1 MGKLYYLTNKYNLM
15 AKREI
20 NSKEVDLIT
29 IRFAGDSG
37 DGMQLTGN
45 QFTTNSAL
53 FGNDIATLPDF
64 PAEIRAP
71 QGTLAG
77 VSSFQLQF
85 SNKDI
90 HTPGDKLDVLVAMN
104 PAALKVNLADLKP
117 NGMIIAN
124 TANYNKKNFT
134 LSGYETDP
142 LEDGSLDDYKLIK
155 VDMNDLVNKAL
166 EDIDLPSKMKS
177 RSTNMF
183 ALGLLYWLYERNIDS
198 TIKFLETKF
207 KSKPEIVKANIK
219 ALKTG
224 LHYGETIEAIRTT
237 FRVSKASLKKGT
249 YRNIM
254 GNECLTLGLIAAA
267 NKANLDLFFGG
278 YPITPA
284 SDILHELSKYKNYG
298 IKTFQAE
305 DEIAGICSA
314 LGAAFAGNLAITAS
328 SGPGIALKGE
338 AMGLGIITELPIV
351 VINIQRGGPS
361 TGLPTKTEQSDLN
374 QAMYGRNGECPAVVI
389 AAQSPSDCFQ
399 TAYEACKISLE
410 FMVPVV
416 LLSDGY
422 IANGSEPW
430 RLPNLDKLP
439 EIKTKIIKKT
449 SDEKFTPYKRD
460 EKTLARD
467 WALPG
472 TPGLEHRIGGLEK
485 AANTGNV
492 SYDADNHDYMVKLR
506 QKKIDVVADFIPKL
520 EVYGEPK
527 GELLILSWGGT
538 YGACRAAVEKAN
550 KNKISVSHVNLKYIN
565 PFPKNL
571 AEILLKFNKILI
583 PEINLGQLSTIIRS
597 KYLIDALSFNRV
609 SGKPFTTTDIYEK
622 IEQIIEES

>member
-1 MGKLYYLTNKYNLM
+1 M

-71 QGTLAG
+71 QVTLAG

-85 SNKDI
+85 SNQDI

-104 PAALKVNLADLKP
+104 PAALKVNLADLKT

-134 LSGYETDP
+134 LAGYETDP
-142 LEDGSLDDYKLIK
+142 LEDGSLDEFKLIK

-198 TIKFLETKF
+198 TIQFLETKF
-207 KSKPEIVKANIK
+207 KSKPEIVKANVK

-224 LHYGETIEAIRTT
+224 LNYGETIEAIRTT
-237 FRVSKASLKKGT
+237 FKVSKATLKKGT

-267 NKANLDLFFGG
+267 NKSNLDLFFGG

-284 SDILHELSKYKNYG
+284 SDILHILSKYKNYG

-314 LGAAFAGNLAITAS
+314 LGAAFVGDLSVTAS

-374 QAMYGRNGECPAVVI
+374 QAMFGRNGECPAVVI
-389 AAQSPSDCFQ
+389 AAQSPSDCFG
-399 TAYEACKISLE
+399 TAYEACKIALE

-430 RLPNLDKLP
+430 RLPDLDKLP
-439 EIKTKIIKKT
+439 NINTRIVKKT
-449 SDEKFTPYKRD
+449 SDEKFAPYKRND
-460 EKTLARD
+460 ETLARD

-506 QKKIDVVADFIPKL
+506 QQKIDVIADFIPDLK
-520 EVYGEPK
+520 VYGETK
-527 GELLILSWGGT
+527 GELLVLSWGGT
-538 YGACRAAVEKAN
+538 YGACRAAIEKAI
-550 KNKISVSHVNLKYIN
+550 KNGISVSHVNLKHIN

-571 AEILLKFNKILI
+571 AEILLKFNKVLI
-583 PEINLGQLSTIIRS
+583 PEINLGQLSTIVRS
-597 KYLIDALSFNRV
+597 KFLIDTINFNRV
-609 SGKPFTTTDIYEK
+609 SGKPFTTSDIFEK
-622 IEQIIEES
+622 IEQIIEGN

>member
-1 MGKLYYLTNKYNLM
+1 M

-85 SNKDI
+85 SNQDI
-90 HTPGDKLDVLVAMN
+90 HTPGDRLDVLVAMN
-104 PAALKVNLADLKP
+104 PAALRVNIDDLKP

-124 TANYNKKNFT
+124 TANYTNKNFN
-134 LSGYETDP
+134 LASYETDP
-142 LEDGSLDDYKLIK
+142 LEDGTLDSYKVIK
-155 VDMNDLVNKAL
+155 VNMNELVNTAL
-166 EDIDLPSKMKS
+166 ENVDLPSKMKS

-183 ALGLLYWLYERNIDS
+183 ALGILYWIYERKLDS
-198 TIKFLETKF
+198 TIEFLNQKF
-207 KSKPEIVKANIK
+207 KSKPQIIEANTI
-219 ALKTG
+219 ALKAG
-224 LHYGETIEAIRTT
+224 YNYGDTIEAIRTT
-237 FRVSKASLKKGT
+237 YRVSQAKLNKGT

-267 NKANLDLFFGG
+267 NKAKLDLFFGG

-284 SDILHELSKYKNYG
+284 SDILHILSKYKNYG

-305 DEIAGICSA
+305 DEIAGICSV
-314 LGAAFAGNLAITAS
+314 LGAAFAGDLAVTAS

-338 AMGLGIITELPIV
+338 AMGLGIITELPLVI
-351 VINIQRGGPS
+351 INIQRGGPS

-374 QAMYGRNGECPAVVI
+374 QAMFGRNGECPAVVI
-389 AAQSPSDCFQ
+389 AAQSASDCFD
-399 TAYEACKISLE
+399 TAFEACRIALE

-430 RLPNLDKLP
+430 KLPDLDKIP
-439 EIKTKIIKKT
+439 EIKTKIVKNTK
-449 SDEKFTPYKRD
+449 DEKYLPYKRD
-460 EKTLARD
+460 EKTLSRD

-485 AANTGNV
+485 AAVSGNV

-506 QKKIDVVADFIPKL
+506 QDKIDVIADFIPEL
-520 EVYGEPK
+520 EIYGNPK
-527 GELLILSWGGT
+527 GELLVLSWGGT
-538 YGACRAAVEKAN
+538 YGACRAAVQKAN
-550 KNKISVSHVNLKYIN
+550 ESNMSVAHINLKYIN

-571 AEILLKFNKILI
+571 AEILLKFNKVLI

-597 KYLIDALSFNRV
+597 KFLIDTINFNRV
-609 SGKPFTTTDIYEK
+609 SGKPYTTTDIYEK
-622 IEQIIEES
+622 IEQVIKES

>member
-1 MGKLYYLTNKYNLM
+1 MT
-15 AKREI
+15 KREI
-20 NSKEVDLIT
+20 SSKEVDLIT

-85 SNKDI
+85 SNQDI
-90 HTPGDKLDVLVAMN
+90 HTPGDQLDVLVAMN
-104 PAALKVNLADLKP
+104 PAALRVNIADLKP

-124 TANYNKKNFT
+124 TANYNKKNFN
-134 LSGYETDP
+134 LASYENDP
-142 LEDGSLDDYKLIK
+142 LEDGTLDDYKLIK
-155 VDMNDLVNKAL
+155 VNMNDMVNTAL
-166 EDIDLPSKMKS
+166 ENVDLPSKMKS

-183 ALGLLYWLYERNIDS
+183 ALGILYWIYERNLDS
-198 TIKFLETKF
+198 TINFLEKKF
-207 KSKPEIVKANIK
+207 KSKPAIVEANTI

-224 LHYGETIEAIRTT
+224 YNYGDTIEAIRTT
-237 FRVSKASLKKGT
+237 FRVSKAKLSKGT

-267 NKANLDLFFGG
+267 DRANLDLFFGG

-284 SDILHELSKYKNYG
+284 SDILHILSKYKNYR

-305 DEIAGICSA
+305 DEIAGICSI
-314 LGAAFAGNLAITAS
+314 LGAAYAGDLAITAS

-351 VINIQRGGPS
+351 IINIQRGGPS

-374 QAMYGRNGECPAVVI
+374 QAMFGRNGECPSVVI
-389 AAQSPSDCFQ
+389 AAQSPSDCFE
-399 TAYEACKISLE
+399 TAFEACKIALE

-430 RLPNLDKLP
+430 KLP
-439 EIKTKIIKKT
+439 DLKKLPKIKTKIIDK
-449 SDEKFTPYKRD
+449 SDDEKFLPYKRD
-460 EKTLARD
+460 EKTLSRQ

-485 AANTGNV
+485 AAVSGNV
-492 SYDADNHDYMVKLR
+492 SYDADNHDYMVNLR
-506 QKKIDVVADFIPKL
+506 QKKIDVISEYIPDV
-520 EVYGEPK
+520 EVYGSNK
-527 GELLILSWGGT
+527 GELLVLSWGGT
-538 YGACRAAVEKAN
+538 YGACRAAVERAN
-550 KNKISVSHVNLKYIN
+550 NNGLSVCHVNLKYIN

-571 AEILLKFNKILI
+571 AEILLKFKKVMI
-583 PEINLGQLSTIIRS
+583 PEINLGQLSSIIRS
-597 KYLIDALSFNRV
+597 QFLIDTINYNRV
-609 SGKPFTTTDIYEK
+609 SGKPFTTTDIYIK
-622 IEQIIEES
+622 IEEIIKES

>member
-1 MGKLYYLTNKYNLM
+1 M

-85 SNKDI
+85 SNQDI
-90 HTPGDKLDVLVAMN
+90 HTPGDRLDVLVAMN
-104 PAALKVNLADLKP
+104 PAALRVNIDDLKP

-124 TANYNKKNFT
+124 TANYTNKNFN
-134 LSGYETDP
+134 LASYETNP
-142 LEDGSLDDYKLIK
+142 LEDGTLDSYKIIK
-155 VDMNDLVNKAL
+155 VNMNELVNTAL
-166 EDIDLPSKMKS
+166 ENVDLPSKMKS

-183 ALGLLYWLYERNIDS
+183 ALGILYWIYERKLDS
-198 TIKFLETKF
+198 TIEFLNQKF
-207 KSKPEIVKANIK
+207 KSKPLIIEANTI
-219 ALKTG
+219 ALKAG
-224 LHYGETIEAIRTT
+224 YNYGDTIEAIRTT
-237 FRVSKASLKKGT
+237 YRVSQAKLNKGT

-267 NKANLDLFFGG
+267 NKAKLDLFFGG

-284 SDILHELSKYKNYG
+284 SDILHILSKYKNYG

-305 DEIAGICSA
+305 DEIAGICSV
-314 LGAAFAGNLAITAS
+314 LGAAFAGDLAVTAS

-338 AMGLGIITELPIV
+338 AMGLGIITELPLVI
-351 VINIQRGGPS
+351 INIQRGGPS

-374 QAMYGRNGECPAVVI
+374 QAMFGRNGECPAVVI
-389 AAQSPSDCFQ
+389 AAQSASDCFD
-399 TAYEACKISLE
+399 TAFEACKIALE

-430 RLPNLDKLP
+430 KLPDLDKIP
-439 EIKTKIIKKT
+439 DIKTKIIKDTK
-449 SDEKFTPYKRD
+449 DDKYLPYKRD
-460 EKTLARD
+460 EKTLSRD

-485 AANTGNV
+485 AAVSGNV

-506 QKKIDVVADFIPKL
+506 QDKIDIIADYIPEL
-520 EVYGEPK
+520 EIYGNPK
-527 GELLILSWGGT
+527 GELLVLSWGGT
-538 YGACRAAVEKAN
+538 YGACRAAVQKAN
-550 KNKISVSHVNLKYIN
+550 ESNMSVSHINLKYIN

-571 AEILLKFNKILI
+571 AEILLKFNKVLI

-597 KYLIDALSFNRV
+597 KFLIDTINFNRV
-609 SGKPFTTTDIYEK
+609 SGKPYTTSDIYEK
-622 IEQIIEES
+622 IEQIIKES

>member
-1 MGKLYYLTNKYNLM
+1 MT
-15 AKREI
+15 KREI

-85 SNKDI
+85 SNQDI

-104 PAALKVNLADLKP
+104 PAALRVNIDDLKP

-124 TANYNKKNFT
+124 TANYTNKNFN
-134 LSGYETDP
+134 LASYETNP
-142 LEDGSLDDYKLIK
+142 LEDGTLDSYKLIK
-155 VDMNDLVNKAL
+155 VNMNELVNTAL
-166 EDIDLPSKMKS
+166 ENVELPSKMKS

-183 ALGLLYWLYERNIDS
+183 ALGILYFIYERNLDS
-198 TIKFLETKF
+198 TIDFLNKKF
-207 KSKPEIVKANIK
+207 KSKPEIIEANTI
-219 ALKTG
+219 ALKSG
-224 LHYGETIEAIRTT
+224 YNYGDTIEAIRTT
-237 FRVSKASLKKGT
+237 YRVSEAKLNKGT

-284 SDILHELSKYKNYG
+284 SDILHILSKYKNYG
-298 IKTFQAE
+298 VKTFQAE

-314 LGAAFAGNLAITAS
+314 LGAAFTGDLAITAS

-389 AAQSPSDCFQ
+389 AAQSASDCFD
-399 TAYEACKISLE
+399 TAFEACKIALE

-430 RLPNLDKLP
+430 KLPDLDKLP
-439 EIKTKIIKKT
+439 KINTKIIKK
-449 SDEKFTPYKRD
+449 SKDEKFLPYKRD
-460 EKTLARD
+460 EETLSRE

-485 AANTGNV
+485 AAVSGNV

-506 QKKIDVVADFIPKL
+506 QEKIDVIANFIPEI

-527 GELLILSWGGT
+527 GELLVLSWGGT

-550 KNKISVSHVNLKYIN
+550 QNKMSVSHINLKYIN

-571 AEILLKFNKILI
+571 AQLLLKFNKVLI
-583 PEINLGQLSTIIRS
+583 PEINLGQLSTIVRS
-597 KYLIDALSFNRV
+597 KFLIDTINFNRV
-609 SGKPFTTTDIYEK
+609 SGKPFTRTDIYEK

>member
-1 MGKLYYLTNKYNLM
+1 M

-85 SNKDI
+85 SNQDI

-104 PAALKVNLADLKP
+104 PAALKVNLADLKT

-134 LSGYETDP
+134 LAGYETDP
-142 LEDGSLDDYKLIK
+142 LEDGSLDEFKLIK

-198 TIKFLETKF
+198 TIQFLETKF
-207 KSKPEIVKANIK
+207 KSKPEIVKANVK

-224 LHYGETIEAIRTT
+224 LNYGETIEAIRTT
-237 FRVSKASLKKGT
+237 FKVSKATLKKGT

-267 NKANLDLFFGG
+267 NKSNLDLFFGG

-284 SDILHELSKYKNYG
+284 SDILHILSKYKNYG

-314 LGAAFAGNLAITAS
+314 LGAAFVGDLSVTAS

-374 QAMYGRNGECPAVVI
+374 QAMFGRNGECPAVVI
-389 AAQSPSDCFQ
+389 AAQSPSDCFD
-399 TAYEACKISLE
+399 TAYEACKIALE

-430 RLPNLDKLP
+430 RLPDLDKLH
-439 EIKTKIIKKT
+439 KINRRIVKKT
-449 SDEKFTPYKRD
+449 SDEKFAPYKRND
-460 EKTLARD
+460 ETLARD

-506 QKKIDVVADFIPKL
+506 QQKIDVIADFIPDLK
-520 EVYGEPK
+520 VYGESN
-527 GELLILSWGGT
+527 GELLVLSWGGT
-538 YGACRAAVEKAN
+538 YGACRAAVEKAIIN
-550 KNKISVSHVNLKYIN
+550 RISVSHVNLKHIN

-571 AEILLKFNKILI
+571 AEILLKFNKVLI
-583 PEINLGQLSTIIRS
+583 PEINLGQLSTIVRS
-597 KYLIDALSFNRV
+597 KFLIDTINFNRV
-609 SGKPFTTTDIYEK
+609 SGKPFTTSDIFEK
-622 IEQIIEES
+622 IEQIIEGN

>member
-1 MGKLYYLTNKYNLM
+1 MISKNLYNLM
-15 AKREI
+15 TKREI

-85 SNKDI
+85 SNQDI

-104 PAALKVNLADLKP
+104 PAALKVNLADLKT

-134 LSGYETDP
+134 LAGYETNP
-142 LEDGSLDDYKLIK
+142 LEDGSLDEFKLIK

-198 TIKFLETKF
+198 TIQFLETKF
-207 KSKPEIVKANIK
+207 KSKPEIVKANVK

-224 LHYGETIEAIRTT
+224 LNYGETIEAIRTT
-237 FRVSKASLKKGT
+237 FKVSKATLKKGT

-267 NKANLDLFFGG
+267 NKSNLDLFFGG

-284 SDILHELSKYKNYG
+284 SDILHILSKYKNYG

-314 LGAAFAGNLAITAS
+314 LGAAFVGDLSVTAS

-374 QAMYGRNGECPAVVI
+374 QAMFGRNGECPAVVI
-389 AAQSPSDCFQ
+389 AAQSPSDCFD
-399 TAYEACKISLE
+399 TAYEACKIALE

-430 RLPNLDKLP
+430 RLPDLDKLP
-439 EIKTKIIKKT
+439 KIKTRIVKKT
-449 SDEKFTPYKRD
+449 SDEKFAPYNRND
-460 EKTLARD
+460 ETLARD

-485 AANTGNV
+485 EANSGNV
-492 SYDADNHDYMVKLR
+492 SYDAENHDYMVKLR
-506 QKKIDVVADFIPKL
+506 QKKIDVIADFIPNLK
-520 EVYGEPK
+520 VYGESK

-538 YGACRAAVEKAN
+538 YGACRAAVEKAI
-550 KNKISVSHVNLKYIN
+550 KNGISVSHVNLKHIN

-571 AEILLKFNKILI
+571 AEILLKFNKVLI
-583 PEINLGQLSTIIRS
+583 PEINLGQLSTIVRS
-597 KYLIDALSFNRV
+597 KFLIDTINFNRV
-609 SGKPFTTTDIYEK
+609 SGKPFTTSDIFEK
-622 IEQIIEES
+622 IEQIIKGN

>member
-1 MGKLYYLTNKYNLM
+1 M

-85 SNKDI
+85 SNQDI
-90 HTPGDKLDVLVAMN
+90 HTPGDRLDVLVAMN
-104 PAALKVNLADLKP
+104 PAALRVNIDDLKP

-124 TANYNKKNFT
+124 TANYTNKNFN
-134 LSGYETDP
+134 LASYETDP
-142 LEDGSLDDYKLIK
+142 LEDGTLDSYKVIK
-155 VDMNDLVNKAL
+155 VNMNELVNTAL
-166 EDIDLPSKMKS
+166 ENVDLPSKMKS

-183 ALGLLYWLYERNIDS
+183 ALGILYWIYERKLDS
-198 TIKFLETKF
+198 TIEFLNQKF
-207 KSKPEIVKANIK
+207 KSKPQIIEANTI
-219 ALKTG
+219 ALKAG
-224 LHYGETIEAIRTT
+224 YNYGDTIEAIRTT
-237 FRVSKASLKKGT
+237 YRVSQAKLNKGT

-267 NKANLDLFFGG
+267 NKAKLDLFFGG

-284 SDILHELSKYKNYG
+284 SDILHILSKYKNYG

-305 DEIAGICSA
+305 DEIAGICSI
-314 LGAAFAGNLAITAS
+314 LGAAFAGDLAVTAS

-338 AMGLGIITELPIV
+338 AMGLGIITELPLVI
-351 VINIQRGGPS
+351 INIQRGGPS

-374 QAMYGRNGECPAVVI
+374 QAMFGRNGECPAVVI
-389 AAQSPSDCFQ
+389 AAQSASDCFD
-399 TAYEACKISLE
+399 TAFEACRIALE

-430 RLPNLDKLP
+430 KLPDLDKIP
-439 EIKTKIIKKT
+439 EIKTKIVKNTK
-449 SDEKFTPYKRD
+449 DDKYLPYKRD
-460 EKTLARD
+460 EKTLSRD

-485 AANTGNV
+485 AAVSGNV

-506 QKKIDVVADFIPKL
+506 QDKIDVIADFIPEL
-520 EVYGEPK
+520 EIYGNPK
-527 GELLILSWGGT
+527 GELLVLSWGGT
-538 YGACRAAVEKAN
+538 YGACRAAVQKAN
-550 KNKISVSHVNLKYIN
+550 ESNMSVAHINLKYIN

-571 AEILLKFNKILI
+571 GEILLKFNKVLI

-597 KYLIDALSFNRV
+597 KFLIDTINFNRV
-609 SGKPFTTTDIYEK
+609 SGKPYTTTDIYEK
-622 IEQIIEES
+622 IEQIIKES

>member
-1 MGKLYYLTNKYNLM
+1 MT
-15 AKREI
+15 KREI
-20 NSKEVDLIT
+20 KSKEVDLIT

-85 SNKDI
+85 SNQDI

-104 PAALKVNLADLKP
+104 PAALKVNLADLKT

-207 KSKPEIVKANIK
+207 KSKPEIVKANVK

-224 LHYGETIEAIRTT
+224 LNYGETIEAIRTT
-237 FRVSKASLKKGT
+237 FKVSKASLKKGT

-284 SDILHELSKYKNYG
+284 SDILHSLSKYKNYG
-298 IKTFQAE
+298 VKTFQAE

-314 LGAAFAGNLAITAS
+314 LGAAFSGNLAVTAS

-439 EIKTKIIKKT
+439 EIKTRTIQKT
-449 SDEKFTPYKRD
+449 KDEKFIPYKRD

-506 QKKIDVVADFIPKL
+506 QEKVDVIADFIPEI
-520 EVYGEPK
+520 EVYGASK
-527 GELLILSWGGT
+527 GELLVLSWGGT

-550 KNKISVSHVNLKYIN
+550 KNKISVSHVNLRYIN

-571 AEILLKFNKILI
+571 ADILLKFNKVLI

-597 KYLIDALSFNRV
+597 KYLIDTLNFNRV

-622 IEQIIEES
+622 IEKIIKEN

>member
-1 MGKLYYLTNKYNLM
+1 M
-15 AKREI
+15 AKREK

-85 SNKDI
+85 SNQDI

-104 PAALKVNLADLKP
+104 PAALRVNIDDLKP

-124 TANYNKKNFT
+124 TANYTNKNFN
-134 LSGYETDP
+134 LASYETDP
-142 LEDGSLDDYKLIK
+142 LEDGTLDSYKLIK
-155 VDMNDLVNKAL
+155 VNMNELVNTAL
-166 EDIDLPSKMKS
+166 ENVDLPSKMKS

-183 ALGLLYWLYERNIDS
+183 ALGILYWIYERELDS
-198 TIKFLETKF
+198 TIEFLNQKF
-207 KSKPEIVKANIK
+207 KSKPAIIEANTI
-219 ALKTG
+219 ALKAG
-224 LHYGETIEAIRTT
+224 YNYGDTIEAIRTT
-237 FRVSKASLKKGT
+237 YRVSQAKLNKGT

-267 NKANLDLFFGG
+267 NKAKLDLFFGG

-284 SDILHELSKYKNYG
+284 SDILHILSKYKNYG

-305 DEIAGICSA
+305 DEIAGICSV
-314 LGAAFAGNLAITAS
+314 LGAAFAGDLAITAS

-389 AAQSPSDCFQ
+389 AAQSASDCFD
-399 TAYEACKISLE
+399 TAFEACKIALE

-430 RLPNLDKLP
+430 KLPDLDKLP
-439 EIKTKIIKKT
+439 EIKTKIIKK
-449 SDEKFTPYKRD
+449 SKDEKFLPYTRD
-460 EKTLARD
+460 EKTLARE
-467 WALPG
+467 WGLPG

-485 AANTGNV
+485 AAVSGNV
-492 SYDADNHDYMVKLR
+492 SYEADNHNYMVKLR
-506 QKKIDVVADFIPKL
+506 QDKIDVIADFIPEI
-520 EVYGEPK
+520 EVYGNPK
-527 GELLILSWGGT
+527 GELLVLSWGGT
-538 YGACRAAVEKAN
+538 YGACRAAVQKAIEN
-550 KNKISVSHVNLKYIN
+550 NMSVSHINLKYIN

-571 AEILLKFNKILI
+571 AEILLKFNKVLI

-597 KYLIDALSFNRV
+597 KFLIDTFNFNRV
-609 SGKPFTTTDIYEK
+609 SGKPYTTTDIYEK

>member
-1 MGKLYYLTNKYNLM
+1 M
-15 AKREI
+15 AKREK

-85 SNKDI
+85 SNQDI

-104 PAALKVNLADLKP
+104 PAALKVNIDDLKP

-124 TANYNKKNFT
+124 TANYTNKNFN
-134 LSGYETDP
+134 LASYETDP
-142 LEDGSLDDYKLIK
+142 LEDGTLDAYKLIK
-155 VDMNDLVNKAL
+155 VNMNELVNTAL
-166 EDIDLPSKMKS
+166 ENVDLPSKMKS

-183 ALGLLYWLYERNIDS
+183 ALGLLYWIYERNIDS
-198 TIKFLETKF
+198 TIDFLAKKF
-207 KSKPEIVKANIK
+207 KNKPAIIEANTI
-219 ALKTG
+219 ALKSG
-224 LHYGETIEAIRTT
+224 YNYGDTIEAIRTT
-237 FRVSKASLKKGT
+237 YRVSEAKLNKGT

-284 SDILHELSKYKNYG
+284 SDILHILSKYKHFG

-314 LGAAFAGNLAITAS
+314 LGAAFTGDLAITAS

-351 VINIQRGGPS
+351 IINIQRGGPS

-374 QAMYGRNGECPAVVI
+374 QVMYGRNGECPAVVV
-389 AAQSPSDCFQ
+389 AAQSASDCFE
-399 TAYEACKISLE
+399 TAYEACRLALE

-430 RLPNLDKLP
+430 KLPDLDKLP
-439 EIKTKIIKKT
+439 KIKTKIIKKT
-449 SDEKFTPYKRD
+449 DDEKFLPYKRD

-472 TPGLEHRIGGLEK
+472 TSKLEHRIGGLEK
-485 AANTGNV
+485 AAVSGNV

-506 QKKIDVVADFIPKL
+506 QQKIDVIANFIPEI
-520 EVYGEPK
+520 EVYGNSK
-527 GELLILSWGGT
+527 GELLVLSWGGT

-550 KNKISVSHVNLKYIN
+550 RNKISVAHINLKYIN

-571 AEILLKFNKILI
+571 SEILLKFNKILI

-597 KYLIDALSFNRV
+597 KYLIETIDFNRV

-622 IEQIIEES
+622 IEEIIEEN

>member
-1 MGKLYYLTNKYNLM
+1 V
-15 AKREI
+15 AKRKI
-20 NSKEVDLIT
+20 KSKEVDLIT

-85 SNKDI
+85 SSHDI

-104 PAALKVNLADLKP
+104 PAALKVNLEDLKE

-124 TANYNKKNFT
+124 TANYNRKNFT
-134 LSGYETDP
+134 LSGYESDP
-142 LEDGSLDDYKLIK
+142 LEDGSLDNYKLIK
-155 VDMNDLVNKAL
+155 VDMNSLVNKAL
-166 EDIDLPSKMKS
+166 EDIDLPSKMKF

-198 TIKFLETKF
+198 TIKFLEKKF
-207 KSKPEIVKANIK
+207 KNKPEIIKANIK

-224 LHYGETIEAIRTT
+224 FNYGETIEAIRTT
-237 FRVSKASLKKGT
+237 FKVSKASLNKGI

-254 GNECLTLGLIAAA
+254 GNECLALGLIAASK
-267 NKANLDLFFGG
+267 KANLNLFFGG

-284 SDILHELSKYKNYG
+284 SDILHILSKYKNFG

-314 LGAAFAGNLAITAS
+314 LGAAFVGDLSITAS

-338 AMGLGIITELPIV
+338 AIGLGVITELPIV

-389 AAQSPSDCFQ
+389 AAKSPSNCFDI
-399 TAYEACKISLE
+399 AFEACRIALE
-410 FMVPVV
+410 FMVPVI

-430 RLPNLDKLP
+430 KLPDVDKLP
-439 EIKTKIIKKT
+439 KIKTKVITKT
-449 SDEKFTPYKRD
+449 EDDQFLPYKRD
-460 EKTLARD
+460 ADTLARD
-467 WALPG
+467 WAIPG
-472 TPGLEHRIGGLEK
+472 TAGLEHRIGGLEK
-485 AANTGNV
+485 ADVTGNV
-492 SYDADNHDYMVKLR
+492 NYEPENHNHMVKLR
-506 QKKIDVVADFIPKL
+506 QEKIDVIADFISEL
-520 EVYGEPK
+520 EIYGEGK
-527 GELLILSWGGT
+527 GELLILGWGGT
-538 YGACRAAVEKAN
+538 YGAIRAAVEKAN
-550 KNKISVSHVNLKYIN
+550 KNKIPVSYIHLTHIN
-565 PFPKNL
+565 PLPKNL
-571 AEILLKFNKILI
+571 AELLIKFNKVMI
-583 PEINLGQLSTIIRS
+583 PEINLGQLSTMIRS
-597 KYLIDALSFNRV
+597 KYLIDTLDFNRV
-609 SGKPFTTTDIYEK
+609 SGKPFTTSDIYNKILQVLEEK
-622 IEQIIEES
+622 

>member
-1 MGKLYYLTNKYNLM
+1 M
-15 AKREI
+15 AKREK

-85 SNKDI
+85 SNQDI

-104 PAALKVNLADLKP
+104 PAALRVNIDDLKP

-124 TANYNKKNFT
+124 TANYTNKNFN
-134 LSGYETDP
+134 LASYETDP
-142 LEDGSLDDYKLIK
+142 LEDGTLDAYKLIK
-155 VDMNDLVNKAL
+155 VNMNELVNTAL
-166 EDIDLPSKMKS
+166 ENVDLPSKMKS

-183 ALGLLYWLYERNIDS
+183 ALGLLYWIYERNIDS
-198 TIKFLETKF
+198 TINFLAKKF
-207 KSKPEIVKANIK
+207 KNNPAIIEANTI
-219 ALKTG
+219 ALKAG
-224 LHYGETIEAIRTT
+224 YNYGDTIEAIRTT
-237 FRVSKASLKKGT
+237 YRVSEAKLNKGT

-284 SDILHELSKYKNYG
+284 SDILHILSKYKHFG

-314 LGAAFAGNLAITAS
+314 LGAAFTGDLAITAS

-351 VINIQRGGPS
+351 IINIQRGGPS

-374 QAMYGRNGECPAVVI
+374 QAMYGRNGECPAVVV
-389 AAQSPSDCFQ
+389 ATQSASDCFE
-399 TAYEACKISLE
+399 TAYEACRLALE

-430 RLPNLDKLP
+430 RLPDLDKLP
-439 EIKTKIIKKT
+439 KIKTKVIKKT
-449 SDEKFTPYKRD
+449 DDEKFLPYKRD

-472 TPGLEHRIGGLEK
+472 TPKLEHRIGGLEK
-485 AANTGNV
+485 AAVSGNV

-506 QKKIDVVADFIPKL
+506 QQKIDVIANFIPEI
-520 EVYGEPK
+520 EVYGNSK
-527 GELLILSWGGT
+527 GELLVLSWGGT

-550 KNKISVSHVNLKYIN
+550 RNKISVAHINLKYIN

-571 AEILLKFNKILI
+571 SEILLKFNKILI

-597 KYLIDALSFNRV
+597 KYLIETIDFNRV
-609 SGKPFTTTDIYEK
+609 SGKPFTTSDIYEK
-622 IEQIIEES
+622 IEQIIEEN

>member
-1 MGKLYYLTNKYNLM
+1 M

-85 SNKDI
+85 SNQDI

-104 PAALKVNLADLKP
+104 PAALRVNIDDLKP

-124 TANYNKKNFT
+124 TANYTNKNFN
-134 LSGYETDP
+134 LASYETDP
-142 LEDGSLDDYKLIK
+142 LEDGTLDSYKVIK
-155 VDMNDLVNKAL
+155 VNMNELVNTAL
-166 EDIDLPSKMKS
+166 ENVDLPSKMKS

-183 ALGLLYWLYERNIDS
+183 ALGILYWIYERKLDS
-198 TIKFLETKF
+198 TIDFLNQKF
-207 KSKPEIVKANIK
+207 KSKPLIVEANTI
-219 ALKTG
+219 ALKAG
-224 LHYGETIEAIRTT
+224 YNYGDTIEAIRTT
-237 FRVSKASLKKGT
+237 YRVSQAKLNKGT

-267 NKANLDLFFGG
+267 NKAKLDLFFGG

-284 SDILHELSKYKNYG
+284 SDILHILSKYKNYG

-314 LGAAFAGNLAITAS
+314 LGAAFVGDLAITAS

-389 AAQSPSDCFQ
+389 AAQSASDCFD
-399 TAYEACKISLE
+399 TAFEACKIALE

-430 RLPNLDKLP
+430 KLPDLDKLP
-439 EIKTKIIKKT
+439 EIKTKIINETK
-449 SDEKFTPYKRD
+449 DEKFLPYTRD
-460 EKTLARD
+460 EKTLSRD

-506 QKKIDVVADFIPKL
+506 QDKIDVIADFIPEL
-520 EVYGEPK
+520 EVYGNPK
-527 GELLILSWGGT
+527 GELLVLSWGGT
-538 YGACRAAVEKAN
+538 YGACRAAVQKAN
-550 KNKISVSHVNLKYIN
+550 ANNISVSHINLKYIN

-571 AEILLKFNKILI
+571 AEILLKFNKVLI

-597 KYLIDALSFNRV
+597 KFLIDTINFNRV
-609 SGKPFTTTDIYEK
+609 SGKPYTTSDIYEK

>member
-1 MGKLYYLTNKYNLM
+1 M
-15 AKREI
+15 AKREK

-85 SNKDI
+85 SNQDI

-104 PAALKVNLADLKP
+104 PAALRVNIDDLKP

-124 TANYNKKNFT
+124 TANYTNKNFN
-134 LSGYETDP
+134 LASYETDP
-142 LEDGSLDDYKLIK
+142 LEDGTLDSYKLIK
-155 VDMNDLVNKAL
+155 VNMNELVNKAL
-166 EDIDLPSKMKS
+166 ENVDLPSKMKS

-183 ALGLLYWLYERNIDS
+183 ALGILYWIYERELDS
-198 TIKFLETKF
+198 TIEFLNQKF
-207 KSKPEIVKANIK
+207 KSKPAIIEANTI
-219 ALKTG
+219 ALKAG
-224 LHYGETIEAIRTT
+224 YNYGDTIEAIRTT
-237 FRVSKASLKKGT
+237 YRVSQAKLNKGT

-267 NKANLDLFFGG
+267 NKAKLDLFFGG

-284 SDILHELSKYKNYG
+284 SDILHILSKYKNYG

-305 DEIAGICSA
+305 DEIAGICSV
-314 LGAAFAGNLAITAS
+314 LGAAFAGDLAITAS

-389 AAQSPSDCFQ
+389 AAQSASDCFD
-399 TAYEACKISLE
+399 TAFEACKIALE

-430 RLPNLDKLP
+430 KLPDLDKLP
-439 EIKTKIIKKT
+439 EIKTKIIKK
-449 SDEKFTPYKRD
+449 SKDEKFLPYTRD
-460 EKTLARD
+460 EKTLARE
-467 WALPG
+467 WGLPG

-485 AANTGNV
+485 AAVSGNV
-492 SYDADNHDYMVKLR
+492 SYEADNHDYMVKLR
-506 QKKIDVVADFIPKL
+506 QEKIDVIADFIPEL
-520 EVYGEPK
+520 EVYGNPK
-527 GELLILSWGGT
+527 GELLVLSWGGT
-538 YGACRAAVEKAN
+538 YGACRAAVQKAN
-550 KNKISVSHVNLKYIN
+550 ENNMPVSHINLKYIN

-597 KYLIDALSFNRV
+597 KFLIDTLNFNRV
-609 SGKPFTTTDIYEK
+609 SGKPYTTTDIYEK

>member
-1 MGKLYYLTNKYNLM
+1 MT
-15 AKREI
+15 KREI

-85 SNKDI
+85 SNQDI

-104 PAALKVNLADLKP
+104 PAALKVNLADLKI

-207 KSKPEIVKANIK
+207 KSKPEIVKANVK

-224 LHYGETIEAIRTT
+224 LNYGETIEAIRTT
-237 FRVSKASLKKGT
+237 FKVSKASLKKGT

-284 SDILHELSKYKNYG
+284 SDILHSLSKYKNYG

-314 LGAAFAGNLAITAS
+314 LGAAFSGDLAVTAS

-374 QAMYGRNGECPAVVI
+374 QAMFGRNGECPAVVI

-430 RLPNLDKLP
+430 RLPDLDKLP
-439 EIKTKIIKKT
+439 EIKTRIIQKT
-449 SDEKFTPYKRD
+449 KDEKFFPYKRD

-485 AANTGNV
+485 AATTGNV

-506 QKKIDVVADFIPKL
+506 QEKIDVIADFIP
-520 EVYGEPK
+520 EIEIYGDSK
-527 GELLILSWGGT
+527 GELLVLSWGGT

-550 KNKISVSHVNLKYIN
+550 KNKISVSHINLRYIN

-571 AEILLKFNKILI
+571 GEILLKYKKVLI

-597 KYLIDALSFNRV
+597 KYLIDTLNLNRV
-609 SGKPFTTTDIYEK
+609 SGKPFTTTDIYEEIEK
-622 IEQIIEES
+622 IIKEN

>member
-1 MGKLYYLTNKYNLM
+1 M
-15 AKREI
+15 AKRET

-85 SNKDI
+85 SNQDI

-104 PAALKVNLADLKP
+104 PAALRVNIDDLKP

-124 TANYNKKNFT
+124 TANYTNKNFN
-134 LSGYETDP
+134 LASYETDP
-142 LEDGSLDDYKLIK
+142 LEDGTLDSYKLIK
-155 VDMNDLVNKAL
+155 VNMNELVNTAL
-166 EDIDLPSKMKS
+166 ENVDLPSKMKS

-183 ALGLLYWLYERNIDS
+183 ALGILYWIYERELDS
-198 TIKFLETKF
+198 TIEFLNQKF
-207 KSKPEIVKANIK
+207 KSKPAIIEANTI
-219 ALKTG
+219 ALKAG
-224 LHYGETIEAIRTT
+224 YNYGDTIEAIRTT
-237 FRVSKASLKKGT
+237 YRVSQAKLNKGT

-267 NKANLDLFFGG
+267 NKAKLDLFFGG

-284 SDILHELSKYKNYG
+284 SDILHILSKYKNYG

-305 DEIAGICSA
+305 DEIAGICSV
-314 LGAAFAGNLAITAS
+314 LGAAFAGDLAITAS

-351 VINIQRGGPS
+351 IINIQRGGPS

-389 AAQSPSDCFQ
+389 AAQSASDCFD
-399 TAYEACKISLE
+399 TAFEACKIALE

-430 RLPNLDKLP
+430 KLPELDKLP
-439 EIKTKIIKKT
+439 EIKTKIIKK
-449 SDEKFTPYKRD
+449 SKDEKFLPYKRD
-460 EKTLARD
+460 EKTLARE
-467 WALPG
+467 WGLPG

-485 AANTGNV
+485 AAVSGNV
-492 SYDADNHDYMVKLR
+492 SYEADNHDYMVKLR
-506 QKKIDVVADFIPKL
+506 QEKIDVIADFIPEL
-520 EVYGEPK
+520 EVYGNPK
-527 GELLILSWGGT
+527 GELLVLSWGGT
-538 YGACRAAVEKAN
+538 YGACRAAVQKAN
-550 KNKISVSHVNLKYIN
+550 ENNMPVSHINLKYIN

-597 KYLIDALSFNRV
+597 KFLIDTLNFNRV
-609 SGKPFTTTDIYEK
+609 SGKPYTTTDIYEK

>member
-1 MGKLYYLTNKYNLM
+1 M

-85 SNKDI
+85 SNQDI

-104 PAALKVNLADLKP
+104 PAALRVNIDDLKP

-124 TANYNKKNFT
+124 TANYTNKNFN
-134 LSGYETDP
+134 LASYETDP
-142 LEDGSLDDYKLIK
+142 LEDGTLDSYKVIK
-155 VDMNDLVNKAL
+155 VNMNELVNTAL
-166 EDIDLPSKMKS
+166 ENVDLPSKMKS

-183 ALGLLYWLYERNIDS
+183 ALGILYWIYERKLDS
-198 TIKFLETKF
+198 TIDFLNQKF
-207 KSKPEIVKANIK
+207 KSKPLIVEANTI
-219 ALKTG
+219 ALKAG
-224 LHYGETIEAIRTT
+224 YNYGDTIEAIRTT
-237 FRVSKASLKKGT
+237 YRVSQAKLNKGT

-267 NKANLDLFFGG
+267 NKAKLDLFFGG

-284 SDILHELSKYKNYG
+284 SDILHILSKYKNYG

-314 LGAAFAGNLAITAS
+314 LGAAFVGDLAITAS

-389 AAQSPSDCFQ
+389 AAQSASDCFD
-399 TAYEACKISLE
+399 TAFEACKIALE

-430 RLPNLDKLP
+430 KLPDLDKLP
-439 EIKTKIIKKT
+439 EIKTKIINKT
-449 SDEKFTPYKRD
+449 KDEKFLPYTRD
-460 EKTLARD
+460 EKTLSRD

-506 QKKIDVVADFIPKL
+506 QDKIDVIADFIPEL
-520 EVYGEPK
+520 EVYGNPK
-527 GELLILSWGGT
+527 GELLVLSWGGT
-538 YGACRAAVEKAN
+538 YGACRAAVQKAN
-550 KNKISVSHVNLKYIN
+550 ANNISVSHINLKYIN

-571 AEILLKFNKILI
+571 AEILLKFNKVLI

-597 KYLIDALSFNRV
+597 KFLIDTINFNRV
-609 SGKPFTTTDIYEK
+609 SGKPYTTSDIYEK

>member
-1 MGKLYYLTNKYNLM
+1 MTKIDKNST
-15 AKREI
+15 EI
-20 NSKEVDLIT
+20 DLVT

-85 SNKDI
+85 SSLDI
-90 HTPGDKLDVLVAMN
+90 HTPGDKLDVLIAMN
-104 PAALKVNLADLKP
+104 PAALKVNLEDLKP
-117 NGMIIAN
+117 NGMLIAN

-134 LSGYETDP
+134 LSGYESDP

-155 VDMNDLVNKAL
+155 VNMNELVNTAL

-183 ALGLLYWLYERNIDS
+183 ALGLLYWLYERELDS
-198 TIKFLETKF
+198 TIKFLESKF
-207 KSKPEIVKANIK
+207 KSKPEIVKANVK

-224 LHYGETIEAIRTT
+224 HNYGETVEAIRTT
-237 FRVSKASLKKGT
+237 FKVSKAKLDKGT

-254 GNECLTLGLIAAA
+254 GNECLTLGLIAASQ
-267 NKANLDLFFGG
+267 KAGLDLFFGG

-284 SDILHELSKYKNYG
+284 SDILHILSKYKNFG

-314 LGAAFAGNLAITAS
+314 LGAAFTGDLGITAS

-338 AMGLGIITELPIV
+338 AMGLGVITELPIV

-374 QAMYGRNGECPAVVI
+374 QAMFGRNGECPAVVI
-389 AAQSPSDCFQ
+389 ACQSPSDCFE
-399 TAYEACKISLE
+399 TAFEACKIALE

-430 RLPNLDKLP
+430 KLPDLDKLSK
-439 EIKTKIIKKT
+439 INTKIIKDTK
-449 SDEKFTPYKRD
+449 DEKFFPYKRD
-460 EKTLARD
+460 QETLARD

-472 TPGLEHRIGGLEK
+472 TAGLEHRIGGLEK
-485 AANTGNV
+485 ADGTGNV
-492 SYDADNHDYMVKLR
+492 CYEPDNHHHMVELR
-506 QKKIDVVADFIPKL
+506 QQKIDVIADFIPDVKP
-520 EVYGEPK
+520 YGQDN
-527 GELLILSWGGT
+527 GELLILGWGGT
-538 YGACRAAVEKAN
+538 YGAIRAAVEKAIN
-550 KNKISVSHVNLKYIN
+550 NNLSVSHIHLKHIN
-565 PFPKNL
+565 PLPKNL
-571 AEILLKFNKILI
+571 GEVLLKYNKVLI
-583 PEINLGQLSTIIRS
+583 PEINLGQLSPIIRN
-597 KYLIDALSFNRV
+597 KYLIDTLNYNRV
-609 SGKPFTTTDIYEK
+609 SGKPFTTSDIYNK
-622 IEQIIEES
+622 ISELLEDK